1 MCHPVTTNHHMFN
14 SLLSPLTPAQHI
26 PMPDS
31 VHIDHVSCGSAH
43 TICWSSIR
51 RKLVCKL
58 PEKVPM
64 EFNHIQSIPMTVL
77 RNRLILLHHFS
88 NLFCKSLS
96 LFSLQSK
103 HSDLIAAG
111 GVGVTGEGAFS
122 DGFDH
127 LRGLLISS
135 AKVCTHVYMYMYIVN
150 TVNVRVY
157 IHVCLCSII
166 WPTAILISTDIF
178 FSRKS
183 LRHVYTVYTVC
194 ICYLIWYFV
203 HACHEFSSSWLL
215 GNCVPSCDKGDNDTG
230 QAARPGHRAEQN
242 ADEEVK
248 RSGET
253 GRTRWTQLR
262 IWSDVL
268 KMVHSRSGGPPSA
281 TQSVEGE
288 DGGRGRGGRKRG
300 RV

>member
-14 SLLSPLTPAQHI
+14 SLLSPLTPTQHI

-135 AKVCTHVYMYMYIVN
+135 AKVCTHVYMYMYIVY

-157 IHVCLCSII
+157 MYIFAVLS
-166 WPTAILISTDIF
+166 ILISTAIF

-183 LRHVYTVYTVC
+183 LRHVHVHGFILYAYATC
-194 ICYLIWYFV
+194 ITNLVFCT
-203 HACHEFSSSWLL
+203 CMS
-215 GNCVPSCDKGDNDTG
+215 
-230 QAARPGHRAEQN
+230 
-242 ADEEVK
+242 
-248 RSGET
+248 
-253 GRTRWTQLR
+253 
-262 IWSDVL
+262 
-268 KMVHSRSGGPPSA
+268 
-281 TQSVEGE
+281 
-288 DGGRGRGGRKRG
+288 
-300 RV
+300 